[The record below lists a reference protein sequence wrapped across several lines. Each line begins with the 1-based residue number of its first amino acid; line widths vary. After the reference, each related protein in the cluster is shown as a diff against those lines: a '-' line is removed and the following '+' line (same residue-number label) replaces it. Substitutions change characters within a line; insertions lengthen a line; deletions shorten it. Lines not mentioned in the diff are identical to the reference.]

1 VMPSGREE
9 ALQRAGAGVIGF
21 IQGEVL
27 ALPDACVVVA
37 DAAWPLDD
45 ASAEVAAEEGD
56 DGLILVPEAVDV
68 IVLLTQ
74 TCDLQETTPEQRNC
88 QVAPVV
94 ERGETFAREVLR
106 GRRPGWVALPWYRRA
121 AVAEL
126 ARITTLE
133 RSVLVGARSLARPD
147 TPRERLHFAE
157 SVSRHFTRAALP
169 DPVVEVLRPLLE
181 RMRDRSG
188 RASDEGRC
196 IEQIATIRVEAVP
209 DLDAPA
215 PHLTVLL
222 VLDVENLP
230 SIGGAE
236 LDHDGID
243 DLVSRGRAA
252 AATAA
257 QRAADPIAKREA
269 WIALTELWLQPA
281 VELAEATPGV
291 DSIDVLVL
299 NGDELSFARARNAP
313 ELDLAYLSTR
323 PP

>member
-1 VMPSGREE
+1 MPSGREE

-27 ALPDACVVVA
+27 ALPDVCVVVA

-45 ASAEVAAEEGD
+45 SSAELAAEEGD
-56 DGLILVPEAVDV
+56 DGLIVVPEAVDV
-68 IVLLTQ
+68 VVLLTQ
-74 TCDLQETTPEQRNC
+74 TCDFQETTSEQRNC

-106 GRRPGWVALPWYRRA
+106 GRRPGWVALPWYHST

-133 RSVLVGARSLARPD
+133 RSVLVGVQSLARPG
-147 TPRERLHFAE
+147 TPHQRLHFAE

-181 RMRDRSG
+181 RMRDRHG

-209 DLDAPA
+209 HFDAATPY
-215 PHLTVLL
+215 LRVLL

-236 LDHDGID
+236 LDHNGID

-252 AATAA
+252 AATAVQQA
-257 QRAADPIAKREA
+257 TDPIAKRKA
-269 WIALTELWLQPA
+269 WLALAEHWLQPA
-281 VELAEATPGV
+281 VEIADATPEV
-291 DSIDVLVL
+291 DGIDVLVL

-323 PP
+323 AT